1 MKKLIILSCAVFA
14 LALTAGT
21 SVAADSISDRLGVS
35 GRIGFLVPE
44 DSDAFFVP
52 SRLETDVGFI
62 GGGGLIY
69 GINKNFAAEFDITHS
84 EFDADLAGFRAGDF
98 STTYISFGAQYRF
111 VDLGTQRLVPYLGAG
126 LDILVNDFT
135 FDDGDNASVDTV
147 AGAHLS
153 GGVDYFLT
161 NQLALTAEVKG
172 LLAPDADISVEGV
185 KVGNYNP
192 TSLSTTFGIRFFF
205 N

>member
-1 MKKLIILSCAVFA
+1 MKKFIILYCAMIT

-21 SVAADSISDRLGVS
+21 ALAADSISGRLGVT
-35 GRIGFLVPE
+35 GRIGILVPD

-52 SRLETDVGFI
+52 SKLETDVGFI
-62 GGGGLIY
+62 GGGGLLY
-69 GINKNFAAEFDITHS
+69 GFNKNFAAEFDVTHS

-98 STTYISFGAQYRF
+98 STTYFSLGAQYRF
-111 VDLGTQRLVPYLGAG
+111 ADLGTRRLVPYLGAG

-135 FDDGDNASVDTV
+135 FDNGINASVDTV
-147 AGAHLS
+147 TGGHVS

-172 LLAPDADISVEGV
+172 LLAPDADINVDGE

-192 TSLSTTFGIRFFF
+192 TSLSMTFGVRFFF

>member
-1 MKKLIILSCAVFA
+1 MKKLLILSCAVIS

-21 SVAADSISDRLGVS
+21 AVAADSISGRLGVT

-52 SRLETDVGFI
+52 SKLETDVGFI
-62 GGGGLIY
+62 GGGGLVY

-98 STTYISFGAQYRF
+98 STTYISLGAQYRF

-135 FDDGDNASVDTV
+135 FDDGANASVDTV
-147 AGAHLS
+147 AGAHIS

-161 NQLALTAEVKG
+161 KQLALTAEVKG
-172 LLAPDADISVEGV
+172 LLAPDADINIDGD

-192 TSLSTTFGIRFFF
+192 TSLSTTFGVRFFF